1 MEKATA
7 EGERERG
14 GSTIAGGVT
23 AECTYSLSRKSLFP
37 LISGQLPA
45 GAISPP
51 VPTCENGCLPRSI
64 YGKRY
69 FSSLAVFSKSEILA
83 RGEK

>member
-64 YGKRY
+64 WETI
-69 FSSLAVFSKSEILA
+69 FSFLAVFSKSEILA